1 MDPGGLRRIT
11 ADKMLFHRGGLF
23 WGGLGKFRLTESTE
37 SSSEMSA
44 FFGGIQFKYVC
55 LHPLASTG
63 KSSQTFGKSGGLRR
77 AFKNFLSVILTEFAW
92 ARLSSLEPAW
102 VRWARLSPL
111 SPPDSAEPAW
121 LRWTFKTI
129 GRLLFRQVKFVCF
142 SPSESARIRRTMP
155 ESATDPAWDP
165 SYC

>member
-11 ADKMLFHRGGLF
+11 ADKMMFHRGGLF

-92 ARLSSLEPAW
+92 ARLS
-102 VRWARLSPL
+102 PL
-111 SPPDSAEPAW
+111 SPPESAEPAW

-129 GRLLFRQVKFVCF
+129 GRLLFLQVKFVCF
-142 SPSESARIRRTMP
+142 CPSESARIRRTMP